1 MQNEM
6 KISFVQDKDRA
17 TTIVITLDER
27 NYYIPVKSFKDGKT
41 LYKIYCKNGK
51 LTEYDLP
58 EYILNVV
65 KNILIQKMLIKD
77 EEDCK
82 MYSYI
87 INEQFKSVEVLATET
102 FKRMNSKTVKGLGTQ
117 KIEDIVLGG
126 LIAEMGYPS
135 FGIEAYKAQA
145 VAIRTFIET
154 NNKHKGEGFDLCGTT
169 HCFVIADEKKKAQ
182 FTKEQLDKFKRAVK
196 ETEGEL
202 IYYNNKPI
210 STPVF
215 FAYGHQTTNL
225 PSDVW
230 VGGDDKYPYLKR
242 VETLESVKPQ
252 TIVFN
257 KKDFLEKLGIKRMN
271 QIKIKKVNPNGYV
284 REVEINGVTY
294 KGDKLRSNL
303 GLKSGNF
310 IIYDQGNTVKIVC
323 YGYGH
328 GVGMS
333 QYGANE
339 MAKKGYKYY
348 EILKHYYQ
356 GTEIK

>member
-1 MQNEM
+1 M
-6 KISFVQDKDRA
+6 KINFVQDKDRA
-17 TTIVITLDER
+17 TTVIITLDEKH
-27 NYYIPVKSFKDGKT
+27 YYIPVKSFKDGKM
-41 LYKIYCKNGK
+41 LYEIYYKNGK

-65 KNILIQKMLIKD
+65 KNVLIQKMLIKD

-87 INEQFKSVEVLATET
+87 INDQFKSVEALATET
-102 FKRMNSKTVKGLGTQ
+102 FKRMNSKTVKGLGVR
-117 KIEDIVLGG
+117 KIEDIVLDG

-135 FGIEAYKAQA
+135 FDIEAYKSQA

-154 NNKHKGEGFDLCGTT
+154 NQKHKGEGFDLCGTT
-169 HCFVIADEKKKAQ
+169 HCFVIADKKKKAQ
-182 FTKEQLDKFKRAVK
+182 FTKEQLDRFKEAVK

-242 VETLESVKPQ
+242 VETWEKVKPQ
-252 TIVFN
+252 TVVFN
-257 KKDFLEKLGIKRMN
+257 KKDLLEKFDIKQMS
-271 QIKIKKVNPNGYV
+271 QINIKKINENGYV

-294 KGDKLRSNL
+294 KGDKLRSKL

-310 IIYDQGNTVKIVC
+310 SLYEEGEKIKIIC

-339 MAKKGYKYY
+339 MAKKGYKYKD
-348 EILKHYYQ
+348 ILKHYYQ